1 MFERFT
7 EQARR
12 VLVLATREAR
22 SAGHP
27 SVDSGDLLVAL
38 AEEVAGVASRA
49 LTEAGAEHE
58 KLMAANRNLP
68 IRPVAALDEA
78 MADDAKTALQ
88 AAAEQAV
95 ASYRSEVE
103 TAHLL
108 LGILDQD
115 GCRAVDLLAALSI
128 DRRALVATVI
138 RMDDDGARDGA
149 AGRPDGRLAPSRV
162 LSTLLA
168 EWEPALDDSAL
179 ARLAPLRPR
188 VDAADDA

>member
-22 SAGHP
+22 NAGHP

-38 AEEVAGVASRA
+38 AEELAGVARRA
-49 LTEAGAEHE
+49 LIEAGPERE
-58 KLMAANRNLP
+58 NRGAANRDLP

-95 ASYRSEVE
+95 ASYR
-103 TAHLL
+103 
-108 LGILDQD
+108 
-115 GCRAVDLLAALSI
+115 
-128 DRRALVATVI
+128 
-138 RMDDDGARDGA
+138 
-149 AGRPDGRLAPSRV
+149 
-162 LSTLLA
+162 
-168 EWEPALDDSAL
+168 
-179 ARLAPLRPR
+179 
-188 VDAADDA
+188 